1 MKVILSKKDIDTIL
15 GMIDRCDDGS
25 MKYESL
31 RFRLEMQAI
40 FEEEKKH
47 GTDK

>member
-25 MKYESL
+25 ARYESL
-31 RFRLEMQAI
+31 RFKLEMQLI
-40 FEEEKKH
+40 IEEGKKNER
-47 GTDK
+47 

>member
-1 MKVILSKKDIDTIL
+1 MKVILSKKDIDNIL

-25 MKYESL
+25 VEYESL

-40 FEEEKKH
+40 LEEEKKH
-47 GTDK
+47 ESD

>member
-40 FEEEKKH
+40 LEEEKQH
-47 GTDK
+47 ETD